1 MVFLV
6 TEERPQEAPAGTLE
20 KQTALQKLAMKSG
33 KWLPEFV
40 LLHLNYNVFDMNA
53 TIETNPLLDRLPK
66 HLKQFIKPQDYSDY
80 TPINQAVWRY
90 VMRKN
95 VDYLSKVAHKSYL
108 DGLKKTGIE
117 VDNIPSMY
125 GMNRILTD
133 IGWAAVAVD
142 GFIPPNAFMEFQ
154 AYNVLVIASDIRQ
167 LEHIEYT
174 PAPDIIHEGAGHA
187 PIIANPEYA
196 EYLRRF
202 GEIGCKAISSDKDYQ
217 MYEAIRLLSIVK
229 EAEDTPQAT
238 IDAAEK
244 AVEDLQNNMGEL
256 SEMAQIRNLHWW
268 TVEYG
273 LIGTVENPKIYGAGL
288 LSSIG
293 ESAYC
298 MTDKVT
304 KIPYDISAANQSFDI
319 TKLQPQLYV
328 TPTFAY
334 LNLVLEEF
342 ANKMALRTGGLSGIE
357 KLIDSTALGT
367 IELSTGLQI
376 SGVFTKV
383 IAHEGK
389 PIYIQT
395 TGKTALASR
404 EKELVGHGTLAHAE
418 GFGSPI
424 GKLKGINL
432 AIEDM
437 SPKDL
442 NAYNITEGNTVKL
455 EFEGNITVE
464 GEIVTGSRNLQ
475 GEIIL
480 IRMNNCTV
488 THGETILFQPEWG
501 VYDMAVGKKLVSA
514 FSGPADVNS
523 FDLITHMPSS
533 TTIKAKHSAER
544 DDLETL
550 YQTVRSIRETK
561 DLETSLVPVFNKLK
575 AEHPNDWLLSV
586 EIVELLKDRNEPQL
600 LEDLLVYLENLKQR
614 RPEVAHLISGG
625 LDLIF
630 EKENA

>member
-1 MVFLV
+1 
-6 TEERPQEAPAGTLE
+6 
-20 KQTALQKLAMKSG
+20 
-33 KWLPEFV
+33 
-40 LLHLNYNVFDMNA
+40 MNP
-53 TIETNPLLDRLPK
+53 TIETNPLLDRLPN

-95 VDYLSKVAHKSYL
+95 VDYLSKVAHHSYL

-117 VDNIPSMY
+117 INNIPSMY
-125 GMNRILTD
+125 GMNRILTE

-202 GEIGCKAISSDKDYQ
+202 GEIGCKAISSHKDYQ
-217 MYEAIRLLSIVK
+217 MYEAIRLLSILK
-229 EAEDTPQAT
+229 EAEGTPQAD
-238 IDAAEK
+238 IDQAEK

-273 LIGTVENPKIYGAGL
+273 LIGTIDDPKIYGAGL

-293 ESAYC
+293 ESAWC
-298 MTDKVT
+298 MTDNVT

-334 LNLVLEEF
+334 LSLILEEF
-342 ANKMALRTGGLSGIE
+342 ANKMALRTGGISGIQ
-357 KLIDSTALGT
+357 KLINSNALGT

-376 SGVFTKV
+376 SGVFTNV
-383 IAHEGK
+383 IEAEGK
-389 PIYIQT
+389 PVYIQT
-395 TGKTALASR
+395 TGKTALSYR
-404 EKELVGHGTLAHAE
+404 EKELVGHGTLTHPE

-424 GKLKGINL
+424 GKLKGFNL

-437 SPKDL
+437 SPMDL
-442 NAYNITEGNTVKL
+442 NAYKIVENETIKL
-455 EFEGNITVE
+455 EFEGGVIVQ
-464 GEIVTGSRNLQ
+464 GEIITGSRNLH

-480 IRMNNCTV
+480 ISFKNCTV
-488 THGETILFQPEWG
+488 THGDTILFKPEWG
-501 VYDMAVGKKLVSA
+501 NYDMAIGKKVVSA

-523 FDLITHMPSS
+523 FDLNNSVPKTK
-533 TTIKAKHSAER
+533 TIKAKHSKER
-544 DDLETL
+544 DELEEL
-550 YQTVRSIRETK
+550 YQQVRTIRETNSH
-561 DLETSLVPVFNKLK
+561 ETLLTSIFEKIKTN
-575 AEHPNDWLLSV
+575 HSNDWLLSV
-586 EIVELLKDRNEPQL
+586 EIAELLKNSNQPQL
-600 LEDLLVYLENLKQR
+600 LQEVLAHLETLKTR

-630 EKENA
+630 DKEKC

>member
-1 MVFLV
+1 MN
-6 TEERPQEAPAGTLE
+6 T
-20 KQTALQKLAMKSG
+20 KIKS
-33 KWLPEFV
+33 
-40 LLHLNYNVFDMNA
+40 
-53 TIETNPLLDRLPK
+53 NPLLDRLPK

-95 VDYLSKVAHKSYL
+95 VNYLSKVAHSSYL
-108 DGLKKTGIE
+108 EGLKKTGIE

-125 GMNRILTD
+125 GMNRILSE
-133 IGWAAVAVD
+133 IGWSAVAVD

-202 GEIGCKAISSDKDYQ
+202 GEIGCKAISSHKDYE
-217 MYEAIRLLSIVK
+217 MYEAIRLLSILK
-229 EAEDTPQAT
+229 EAEGTPQAEIET
-238 IDAAEK
+238 AEK

-293 ESAYC
+293 ESAWC
-298 MTDKVT
+298 MTDNVK
-304 KIPYDISAANQSFDI
+304 KIPYGFSAVNQSFDI

-328 TPTFAY
+328 TPDFAY
-334 LNLVLEEF
+334 LSLILEEF
-342 ANKMALRTGGLSGIE
+342 ANTMALRTGGLSGLK
-357 KLIDSTALGT
+357 KLIHSKALGT
-367 IELSTGLQI
+367 VELSTGLQI
-376 SGVFTKV
+376 SGVFTNV
-383 IAHEGK
+383 IEEEGK
-389 PIYIQT
+389 PIYFQT
-395 TGKTALASR
+395 TGKTALSYR
-404 EKELVGHGTLAHAE
+404 EKELVGHGTSTHPE

-437 SPKDL
+437 SPRDL
-442 NAYNITEGNTVKL
+442 KAYGVYEGQTATL
-455 EFEGNITVE
+455 EFEGDIKVV
-464 GEIVTGSRNLQ
+464 GEIITGKRNLH

-480 IRMNNCTV
+480 ICFKNCTV
-488 THGETILFQPEWG
+488 THGDTVLFQPEWG
-501 VYDMAVGKKLVSA
+501 NYDMAVGKKLVSA

-523 FDLITHMPSS
+523 FDLISHVPSS
-533 TTIKAKHSAER
+533 KTIKAKQTAER
-544 DDLETL
+544 DDLEVL
-550 YQTVRSIRETK
+550 YQTVRSIREANDTT
-561 DLETSLVPVFNKLK
+561 TSLEPIFIKLQNN
-575 AEHPNDWLLSV
+575 HSNDWLLSI
-586 EIVELLKDRNEPQL
+586 EIIELLNTRNETNLMQEVL
-600 LEDLLVYLENLKQR
+600 LHLENLKKQ
-614 RPEVAHLISGG
+614 RPEIEKLISNG
-625 LDLIF
+625 LELIF
-630 EKENA
+630 ENEETTH

>member
-1 MVFLV
+1 
-6 TEERPQEAPAGTLE
+6 
-20 KQTALQKLAMKSG
+20 
-33 KWLPEFV
+33 
-40 LLHLNYNVFDMNA
+40 MNS
-53 TIETNPLLDRLPK
+53 TIESNPLLDRLPK

-95 VDYLSKVAHKSYL
+95 VNYLSKVAHSSYL
-108 DGLKKTGIE
+108 EGLKKTGIE
-117 VDNIPSMY
+117 VEKIPSMY
-125 GMNRILTD
+125 GMNRILTE

-202 GEIGCKAISSDKDYQ
+202 GEIGCKAISSHKDYQ
-217 MYEAIRLLSIVK
+217 MYEAIRLLSILK
-229 EAEDTPQAT
+229 EAEGTPQAA

-244 AVEDLQNNMGEL
+244 AVEDLQDTMGEL

-273 LIGTVENPKIYGAGL
+273 LIGTIDNPKIYGAGL

-293 ESAYC
+293 ESAWC
-298 MTDKVT
+298 MTDNVK
-304 KIPYDISAANQSFDI
+304 KIPYDLSAANQSFDI

-328 TPTFAY
+328 TPDFAY
-334 LNLVLEEF
+334 LSLVLEEF
-342 ANKMALRTGGLSGIE
+342 ANKMALRTGGLSGIN
-357 KLIDSTALGT
+357 KLIHSNALGT
-367 IELSTGLQI
+367 IELSTGIQI
-376 SGVFTKV
+376 SGVFTNV
-383 IAHEGK
+383 IEEEGK
-389 PIYIQT
+389 PVYIQT
-395 TGKTALASR
+395 TGKTALSYR
-404 EKELVGHGTLAHAE
+404 EKELVGHGTTKHAE

-437 SPKDL
+437 SPRDL
-442 NAYNITEGNTVKL
+442 SAYSITENQSVTLDFEGDITVK
-455 EFEGNITVE
+455 
-464 GEIVTGSRNLQ
+464 GEIITGSRNLH

-480 IRMNNCTV
+480 VSLKNCTV
-488 THGETILFQPEWG
+488 THRETILFQPEWG
-501 VYDMAVGKKLVSA
+501 IYDMAVGKKVISA

-523 FDLITHMPSS
+523 FDLISHVPTSK
-533 TTIKAKHSAER
+533 TIKAKHTAER
-544 DDLETL
+544 DDLEVL
-550 YQTVRSIRETK
+550 YQTVRNIRKTK
-561 DLETSLVPVFNKLK
+561 DTETSLAPIFEKLQTN
-575 AEHPNDWLLSV
+575 HPNDWLLAV
-586 EIVELLKDRNEPQL
+586 EIIELLKDRHEPQL
-600 LEDLLVYLENLKQR
+600 LQEVMNYLEKLKEKR
-614 RPEVAHLISGG
+614 TEVAHLIK
-625 LDLIF
+625 LFQRNITRIQTRILRI
-630 EKENA
+630 NL